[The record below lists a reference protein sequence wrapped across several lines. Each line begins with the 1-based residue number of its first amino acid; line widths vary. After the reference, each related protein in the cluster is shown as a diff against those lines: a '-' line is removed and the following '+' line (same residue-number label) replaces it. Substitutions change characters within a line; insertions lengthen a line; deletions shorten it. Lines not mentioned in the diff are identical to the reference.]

1 MNASCWLCMKEQ
13 SVHRLELCDSP
24 LDGLLFRDNFSLI
37 SLSQVLV
44 MITSTEVSYLL
55 T

>member
-1 MNASCWLCMKEQ
+1 MNATCWLCMKEQ
-13 SVHRLELCDSP
+13 GVHRLELCDSP

-37 SLSQVLV
+37 SLSQVPV